1 MFLSGPRFPA
11 AGRPPRAFL
20 PRQRLYLSRL
30 RRGVKERTAA
40 LERSQLQWC
49 SAVIFRQLA
58 ICSQL
63 AISIYE

>member
-30 RRGVKERTAA
+30 RRGDKERTAA
-40 LERSQLQWC
+40 LERSQLQWLWVDV
-49 SAVIFRQLA
+49 ATKYWVLIILRMVA
-58 ICSQL
+58 P
-63 AISIYE
+63 